1 MVYLGLSGGGIRGRG
16 RQFIE
21 NFLFNERKIVCVVR
35 AARNSPWRAQLDNG
49 SFGLA
54 THTHIHCEGNNFY
67 LFVGRLF
74 GSFEKGSSPQREPQ
88 SSSITSEHNKTLIL
102 IIDYKICW
110 PQATQYISV
119 SSFRYEVFIAF

>member
-54 THTHIHCEGNNFY
+54 THTHTDSEGNNFY
-67 LFVGRLF
+67 LFVGRLYLLLSKKEARRS
-74 GSFEKGSSPQREPQ
+74 GN
-88 SSSITSEHNKTLIL
+88 HNLL
-102 IIDYKICW
+102 VL
-110 PQATQYISV
+110 QASTIK
-119 SSFRYEVFIAF
+119 R